1 MNIVV
6 SLTVVSNKLGFDQQ
20 VLLVVFA
27 GRQELTLHYKLS
39 REKQYL
45 FVFLL
50 SPAGDQTLMDKEG
63 RVSQGSEGIL
73 LRGQEGC
80 VMVTP
85 RELLLQRDCIHKILR
100 LETGSPFLLV
110 LSTQPLHTWYSDDT
124 VLNIKHIEHTSSI
137 PTT

>member
-1 MNIVV
+1 MV

-20 VLLVVFA
+20 VLLLVFA
-27 GRQELTLHYKLS
+27 GSQELTLHYKLS

-45 FVFLL
+45 LVFLL

-63 RVSQGSEGIL
+63 RVSQGSEGIP

-85 RELLLQRDCIHKILR
+85 KELLLQRDCIHKILR